1 MQRPGNIEN
10 VRLMRC
16 SLAQMFQ
23 PHPFQGPVSLAGRA
37 GNPEQYPPKQSIE
50 TRKVVTC
57 SPEIRLAWRCRTSG
71 KRLRKQ
77 TSLLNNSEKRGS
89 GITVFSLTN
98 RLSSLKQT
106 ICSNLRLGTTYARN
120 SADITFDKRIIEGF
134 RVSFRKLGRTGTCRD
149 RQLWPTTSL
158 KITCKASPD
167 MIRLDKVPINLY
179 RRDPSGRNTKVCK
192 APFSIREHGTNTQ
205 ETRRAWLAQI
215 TK

>member
-1 MQRPGNIEN
+1 
-10 VRLMRC
+10 MRC

-23 PHPFQGPVSLAGRA
+23 PHPFQGPISLAGRA
-37 GNPEQYPPKQSIE
+37 RNPEQYPPKKSIE

-77 TSLLNNSEKRGS
+77 TRFLNNSEKRGS
-89 GITVFSLTN
+89 GITAFSLTN
-98 RLSSLKQT
+98 RLSSLKRA
-106 ICSNLRLGTTYARN
+106 ICSNLRIGTNYARN
-120 SADITFDKRIIEGF
+120 SADITVDKRIIKGF
-134 RVSFRKLGRTGTCRD
+134 RVSFQKLGGPGACRG

-158 KITCKASPD
+158 KINCKASPD
-167 MIRLDKVPINLY
+167 MIRLNRDPINLY
-179 RRDPSGRNTKVCK
+179 RRAPSGRNTKVCK
-192 APFSIREHGTNTQ
+192 AAFSIREHGTNTQ